1 MERVIGTLIHV
12 GMNMVA
18 LSTFAFAVSCISK
31 FDELTEILKY
41 VTLGVHLFFY
51 VLLITS
57 GFILGLFKRVE

>member
-18 LSTFAFAVSCISK
+18 LSTFAFVVSCISK
-31 FDELTEILKY
+31 FNELTEILKY